1 MTYRVDAAP
10 EEERSF
16 AVFNESYEPV
26 FKDRETNAAGKT
38 QDDIGRV
45 ARYIRVTIDSSDFY
59 MMRNNAPF
67 QNKAIAELAVFGGLI
82 HSGELDIDYRAKTI
96 QAGSRSAN
104 TVADML
110 ETVSDGDQVTVQD
123 GAIVVTAADGLRR
136 ERYEVLSN

>member
-1 MTYRVDAAP
+1 
-10 EEERSF
+10 
-16 AVFNESYEPV
+16 
-26 FKDRETNAAGKT
+26 
-38 QDDIGRV
+38 
-45 ARYIRVTIDSSDFY
+45 

-67 QNKAIAELAVFGGLI
+67 QNKAITELAVFGGLI
-82 HSGELDIDYRAKTI
+82 HSDELDIDYRAKTI
-96 QAGSRSAN
+96 QVGSRSAN